1 MQPSL
6 PKPYMRR
13 LWRTIV
19 EFGMIKPG
27 DRVLVGLSGGKD
39 SSFMTYA
46 LACVRD
52 SSPFSFDLGAVTL
65 DLGFSKELV
74 DVEPLRQFCHDLGIP
89 FFHNR
94 IEAGDFI
101 LNEQGKSPCAKC
113 AHLRRGA
120 LSTLAREQGYNKIAY
135 AHHLDDAVETF
146 LMSMIYSGQVTTF
159 QPVTHLDRSDITV
172 IRPLCYF
179 REKEL
184 IDAGKLIPFTPIKSP
199 CPLDKHTMRQKVK
212 ELIDELCADNQYVF
226 GNLTAAMRGG
236 APLEL
241 WPKKLTRQELKPMY
255 EDLMSDVAKGE
266 DSSWPS
272 ME

>member
-1 MQPSL
+1 
-6 PKPYMRR
+6 MRR

-19 EFGMIKPG
+19 EFSMIKPG

-39 SSFMTYA
+39 SSFLTYA

-52 SSPFSFDLGAVTL
+52 SSPFDFDLGAVTL
-65 DLGFSKELV
+65 DLGFTKELV
-74 DVEPLRQFCHDLGIP
+74 DMEPMRQFCSDLEIP
-89 FFHNR
+89 FYSNR
-94 IEAGDFI
+94 LEAGDFI
-101 LNEQGKSPCAKC
+101 LSEQGKSPCAKC

-120 LSTLAREQGYNKIAY
+120 LSTLAQEQGYNKIAY

-159 QPVTHLDRSDITV
+159 QPVTHLDRSGVTV

-184 IDAGKLIPFTPIKSP
+184 IYVGKFVPFTPIKSP

-212 ELIDELCADNQYVF
+212 ELIDGLAVDNQYVF

-241 WPKKLTRQELKPMY
+241 WPKKLTRQELKPLY
-255 EDLMSDVAKGE
+255 QELMNVTDKRGY
-266 DSSWPS
+266 SSWPS